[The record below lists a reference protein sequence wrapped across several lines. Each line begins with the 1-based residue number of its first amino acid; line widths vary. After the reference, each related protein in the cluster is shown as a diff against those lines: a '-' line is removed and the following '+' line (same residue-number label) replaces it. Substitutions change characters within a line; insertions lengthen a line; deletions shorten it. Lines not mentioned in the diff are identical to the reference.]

1 MGNPP
6 KWRKNGVNKPVTSN
20 VIGYIWEIHAISTT
34 FVISAQTLYNYGLRR
49 TGLYIGKKENSIL
62 I

>member
-20 VIGYIWEIHAISTT
+20 VIGYIWEIQAIIQKI
-34 FVISAQTLYNYGLRR
+34 FILAQTLYYD
-49 TGLYIGKKENSIL
+49 IIL
-62 I
+62 TYFESFGQ